1 MTKPVNKYLLVE
13 YEKQEEKTAGGLY
26 MPTKVTGTAQDILVK
41 GTVKAI
47 GNKCE
52 NDIEIGNRIL
62 FNKHAY
68 VNVPDSKDLL
78 LVREEDVYAVE
89 E

>member
-52 NDIEIGNRIL
+52 NDIEIGNTIL

-78 LVREEDVYAVE
+78 LVREEDVYAIE